1 MAHTVADVAGPPAE
15 QAPEKDMAMTA
26 QQWRLGV
33 VKELPGTTHLPGVDV
48 TQEVR
53 E

>member
-15 QAPEKDMAMTA
+15 QAPEKDMASTA
-26 QQWRLGV
+26 HFR
-33 VKELPGTTHLPGVDV
+33 GVDV
-48 TQEVR
+48 TEQGR